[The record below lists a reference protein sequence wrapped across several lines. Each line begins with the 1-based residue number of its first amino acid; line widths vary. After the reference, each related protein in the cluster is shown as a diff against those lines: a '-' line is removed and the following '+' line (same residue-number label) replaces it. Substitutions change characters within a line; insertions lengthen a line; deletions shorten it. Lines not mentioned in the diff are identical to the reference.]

1 MRALTLT
8 AVCGVLLAGGLTAA
22 PVPKAKEKTTEEKIA
37 GKWKL
42 VKTDGTLSTEFD
54 FVIEYKPKGVM
65 TFTRTPQKGKE
76 GKEFV
81 SEGKYKADA
90 DKIEWTVT
98 EGGSDRGETSKIKT
112 LTEDK
117 LVLEDPDGLKEEFE
131 KVVEKKEP
139 KKDEPK
145 KDEKKDEK

>member
-22 PVPKAKEKTTEEKIA
+22 PVPKVKEKTTGEKLA

-54 FVIEYKPKGVM
+54 FVIEYKPKGAM
-65 TFTRTPQKGKE
+65 TFTRTPVKE
-76 GKEFV
+76 GTASV
-81 SEGKYKADA
+81 SDGKYKVDG
-90 DKIEWTVT
+90 DKVEWTVN
-98 EGGSDRGETSKIKT
+98 EGGNERGETSKIKM

-117 LVLEDPDGLKEEFE
+117 LVLEDPDGLKEEFQR
-131 KVVEKKEP
+131 VAEKKEP

-145 KDEKKDEK
+145 KDEK

>member
-22 PVPKAKEKTTEEKIA
+22 PVPKVKEKTTEEKLA

-54 FVIEYKPKGVM
+54 FVIEYKAKGVM
-65 TFTRTPQKGKE
+65 TFTGTPKKGKE

-81 SEGKYKADA
+81 SEGKHKLNAE
-90 DKIEWTVT
+90 KMEIEWTVN
-98 EGGSDRGETSKIKT
+98 EGGSERGETSKIKQ

-117 LVLEDPDGLKEEFE
+117 LILEDPDGLKEEFE
-131 KVVEKKEP
+131 KVKDEKKEP
-139 KKDEPK
+139 KKD
-145 KDEKKDEK
+145 